1 MENILELTDLHVKIE
16 EAYVLQGISLSVP
29 EGELVALLGR
39 NGAGKTTTLESVLGL
54 RPPFDGEIKFKG
66 ESLVGVPPFQIAQK
80 GIGYSPDSAR
90 IFSEL
95 TVIENLRMGL
105 LHHEGGKNI
114 EDAYQLFPFL
124 KEHAENLG
132 RSLSGGEQ
140 KLLALARAMIDETN
154 DLLLID
160 EPTEGLSP
168 ENTQKVYNALE
179 EVKERASILLVA
191 DDLELAKEFAEEY
204 VILSSGAV
212 KEIGKIKELVDNPE
226 IAEKYLS
233 TGVRNGDTT

>member
-1 MENILELTDLHVKIE
+1 MGAILDLTDVHVKIE
-16 EAYVLQGISLSVP
+16 QAYVLQGVSFSVP

-39 NGAGKTTTLESVLGL
+39 NGAGKTTTLESILGL
-54 RPPFDGEIKFKG
+54 CPPFEGEVEFKG
-66 ESLVGVPPFQIAQK
+66 ESLIGIPPFKIAQK

-95 TVIENLRMGL
+95 TVTENLKMGL
-105 LHHEGGKNI
+105 LHHDGPKNFKA
-114 EDAYQLFPFL
+114 AYELFPFL
-124 KEHAENLG
+124 EEHKENLG
-132 RSLSGGEQ
+132 KSLSGGEQ
-140 KLLALARAMIDETN
+140 KLLALARAMVDETL

-168 ENTQKVYNALE
+168 ENTQKVYTALE
-179 EVKERASILLVA
+179 EVKDRASILLVA

-204 VILSSGAV
+204 VILSSGADQ
-212 KEIGKIKELVDNPE
+212 ESGDIDELIRNPD

-233 TGVRNGDTT
+233 TGVRNGETK

>member
-1 MENILELTDLHVKIE
+1 
-16 EAYVLQGISLSVP
+16 
-29 EGELVALLGR
+29 
-39 NGAGKTTTLESVLGL
+39 
-54 RPPFDGEIKFKG
+54 
-66 ESLVGVPPFQIAQK
+66 
-80 GIGYSPDSAR
+80 
-90 IFSEL
+90 
-95 TVIENLRMGL
+95 MGL
-105 LHHEGGKNI
+105 LHHEGTKNI

-140 KLLALARAMIDETN
+140 KLLALARAMVDDTN

-168 ENTQKVYNALE
+168 ENTQKVYTALE

-204 VILSSGAV
+204 VILSGGTV
-212 KEIGKIKELVDNPE
+212 KENGEIQELVDNPE

-233 TGVRNGDTT
+233 TGVRNGETT

>member
-1 MENILELTDLHVKIE
+1 MEAILNLTDVHVKIE
-16 EAYVLQGISLSVP
+16 QAYVLQGVSFSVP
-29 EGELVALLGR
+29 EGKLVALLGR
-39 NGAGKTTTLESVLGL
+39 NGTGKTTTLESILGL
-54 RPPFDGEIKFKG
+54 YPPFEGEVEFKG
-66 ESLVGVPPFQIAQK
+66 ESLIGIPPFKIAQK

-95 TVIENLRMGL
+95 TVAENLKMGL
-105 LHHEGGKNI
+105 LHHDGPKNFKG
-114 EDAYQLFPFL
+114 AYELFPFL
-124 KEHAENLG
+124 EKHKENLG
-132 RSLSGGEQ
+132 KSLSGGEQ
-140 KLLALARAMIDETN
+140 KLLALARAMVDETL

-168 ENTQKVYNALE
+168 ENTQKVYTALE
-179 EVKERASILLVA
+179 EVKDRASILLVA

-212 KEIGKIKELVDNPE
+212 QESGDIDELVRNPE

-233 TGVRNGDTT
+233 TGVRNGETR